1 MKKLAILLTL
11 ISVFTVASKAQSFI
25 YHGPDYD
32 IELVSVDA
40 NYANLRAVI
49 TLKIKTKTDINEVT
63 FGSTY
68 SAGYNY
74 VEHKI
79 AAWDN
84 EGTVFTTPNETQYC
98 KVSQG
103 IYVKNVL
110 DQLPLYLYTEPKVL
124 NKLRLGEDI
133 VFHNVPVNWH
143 SYFNPMEIAIY
154 AEEFWGAK
162 PQTKIKT
169 IDPKSCDD
177 YFYRKYAVDSAYVI
191 AAVGNRQN
199 HQVAIISQVKIHEPA
214 QDFGSEYG
222 YIYLDGEVQSENGL
236 CEHQMD
242 PLKRVQVKPGQWTP
256 ILTSYVLPT
265 CVDTLYNVTIYTL
278 NYEENIGEKYYLYA
292 CNVPIQWVDVP
303 VEQVDPKDLVKMVGK
318 NCVGQLKLGTALNDI
333 PDRIKGMYNDVH
345 IEDTYYNG
353 RSRKRVSFM
362 SDGIEVMYGISDWS
376 GNNSKLDLLVI
387 DDGVN
392 ITEIKYQK

>member
-1 MKKLAILLTL
+1 MKKIAILLTL
-11 ISVFTVASKAQSFI
+11 LSVFTVASKAQNFI
-25 YHGPDYD
+25 YHGSDYD

-40 NYANLRAVI
+40 NYANCKAVI
-49 TLKIKTKTDINEVT
+49 TLKIKTRTDINEVT

-110 DQLPLYLYTEPKVL
+110 NQLPLYLYTEPKVL
-124 NKLRLGEDI
+124 HTLRLGEDI

-143 SYFNPMEIAIY
+143 SYFNPMEIALY

-162 PQTKIKT
+162 TQTKIK
-169 IDPKSCDD
+169 ILDPKSFGG
-177 YFYRKYAVDSAYVI
+177 YWFRHYTEDSAYFI
-191 AAVGNRQN
+191 AAVGNRQD

-222 YIYLDGEVQSENGL
+222 YIYLDGEVQSKNGL

-242 PLKRVQVKPGQWTP
+242 PLNRAPVRPGQWSP
-256 ILTSYVLPT
+256 IVTSYVLPT
-265 CVDTLYNVTIYTL
+265 CVDTLFNVTIYTL
-278 NYEENIGEKYYLYA
+278 NDKYNTGKRYYIYA
-292 CNVPIQWVDVP
+292 NNVPIQWVDVP

-318 NCVGQLKLGTALNDI
+318 NCVGQLKLGTTINNI
-333 PDRIKGMYNDVH
+333 PDRIKGMYSSVYV
-345 IEDTYYNG
+345 EDTNYKG
-353 RSRKRVSFM
+353 HFRKRISFR

-392 ITEIKYQK
+392 ITEVKKQ

>member
-11 ISVFTVASKAQSFI
+11 ISVFTVASKAQNFI
-25 YHGPDYD
+25 YHGSDYD
-32 IELVSVDA
+32 IELISVDA
-40 NYANLRAVI
+40 NYSNHNAVV
-49 TLKIKTKTDINEVT
+49 TLKIKAKNDASELS
-63 FGSTY
+63 FGSEY
-68 SAGYNY
+68 GSGYNY
-74 VEHKI
+74 VEYKI

-84 EGTVFTTPNETQYC
+84 DGNVFTTPNGHQNC

-110 DQLPLYLYTEPKVL
+110 NELPLYLYTEPKVL
-124 NKLRLGEDI
+124 HTLRLGKGI
-133 VFHNVPVNWH
+133 IFHNVPVNWH
-143 SYFNPMEIAIY
+143 SYFNPLEISLY

-169 IDPKSCDD
+169 IDPKSFDD

-191 AAVGNRQN
+191 AAVGNRQD

-214 QDFGSEYG
+214 RDFGSEYG
-222 YIYLDGEVQSENGL
+222 YIFLDGEVQSKNGL

-242 PLKRVQVKPGQWTP
+242 PLKRTPVKPGQWTP

-265 CVDTLYNVTIYTL
+265 CVDTLYNVLIYTL
-278 NYEENIGEKYYLYA
+278 NDKNNFGKKYYLYA
-292 CNVPIQWVDVP
+292 INVPIQWVDVP
-303 VEQVDPKDLVKMVGK
+303 VEQVNPKELVKMVGK
-318 NCVGQLKLGTALNDI
+318 NCVGQLKLGTPLNDI
-333 PDRIKGMYNDVH
+333 PDRIKGMYSEIF
-345 IEDTYYNG
+345 IEDTQYKG
-353 RSRKRVSFM
+353 SFRKRISFR

-376 GNNSKLDLLVI
+376 GNNSKLNLLVI

>member
-11 ISVFTVASKAQSFI
+11 ISVFTVASKAQNFI
-25 YHGPDYD
+25 YHGSDYD

-40 NYANLRAVI
+40 NYANCKAVI

-124 NKLRLGEDI
+124 HTLRLGEDI
-133 VFHNVPVNWH
+133 VFHNVPVNWR
-143 SYFNPMEIAIY
+143 SYFNPVEIALY

-169 IDPKSCDD
+169 IDPKSFGG
-177 YFYRKYAVDSAYVI
+177 YFYRHYTEDSAYVI
-191 AAVGNRQN
+191 AAVGNRRD
-199 HQVAIISQVKIHEPA
+199 HQVAIISQVKIHEPERN
-214 QDFGSEYG
+214 FGSEYG
-222 YIYLDGEVQSENGL
+222 YIYLDGEVQSRNGL
-236 CEHQMD
+236 CERQIN
-242 PLKRVQVKPGQWTP
+242 PLSKTPVRPGEWSP
-256 ILTSYVLPT
+256 IVTAYVLPT
-265 CVDTLYNVTIYTL
+265 CVDTLFNVTIYTL
-278 NYEENIGEKYYLYA
+278 NDKNNIGKKYYLYA
-292 CNVPIQWVDVP
+292 NNVPIQWVDVP
-303 VEQVDPKDLVKMVGK
+303 VEQVNPKELVKMVGK
-318 NCVGQLKLGTALNDI
+318 NCVGQLKLGTPLNDI
-333 PDRIKGMYNDVH
+333 PDRIKGMYSEFF
-345 IEDTYYNG
+345 IEDTQYKG
-353 RSRKRVSFM
+353 SFRKRISFR

-376 GNNSKLDLLVI
+376 GNNSKLNLLVI

>member
-1 MKKLAILLTL
+1 MKKIAILLTL
-11 ISVFTVASKAQSFI
+11 LSVFTVASKAQNFI
-25 YHGPDYD
+25 YHGSDYD

-40 NYANLRAVI
+40 NYANCKAVI
-49 TLKIKTKTDINEVT
+49 TLKIKAKTNINEVW
-63 FGSTY
+63 FGSEY
-68 SAGYNY
+68 GGGYNY
-74 VEHKI
+74 VEYKI

-84 EGTVFTTPNETQYC
+84 EGTVFNTPDKTQQC

-110 DQLPLYLYTEPKVL
+110 DKLPLYLYTEPKVL
-124 NKLRLGEDI
+124 HTLRLRGDI

-143 SYFNPMEIAIY
+143 SYFNPVEIALY
-154 AEEFWGAK
+154 AEELWGAK

-169 IDPKSCDD
+169 LDPKSFGG
-177 YFYRKYAVDSAYVI
+177 YWFRHYTEDSAYVI
-191 AAVGNRQN
+191 AAVGNRQD

-222 YIYLDGEVQSENGL
+222 YIFLDGEVQSKNGL
-236 CEHQMD
+236 CEHQMY
-242 PLKRVQVKPGQWTP
+242 PLKRVHVKPDQWTP

-292 CNVPIQWVDVP
+292 YNVPIQWVDVP

-392 ITEIKYQK
+392 ITEVKKQ